1 MTAHAAAQVN
11 DGAPVAQDLAGRV
24 AVVTGLSRG
33 IGRAAAVALAARGAD
48 IAGIHLGDTE
58 DAQETARAVTA
69 LGRRILVADGDTGDE
84 ATVEDLARR
93 AVDELGGLD
102 VWVNNAAALRVQPF
116 LDVTADDWHGLLRAN
131 LHGYFYGCRAAARWM
146 TSSGRGGGP
155 GRIVNVSSAADILVV
170 GGLSTY
176 IAAKGAIVALT
187 RTIAVELAAQGLTVN
202 CVAPGAIETPLNSQA
217 WDDTVRRTYH
227 ERIPMGRIGSAEEVA
242 DVIAFLAS
250 PGARYV
256 TGQEIVVDGGLTING
271 TVGHVTS

>member
-1 MTAHAAAQVN
+1 MSE
-11 DGAPVAQDLAGRV
+11 DPGAGIPVAQDLAGRV

-48 IAGIHLGDTE
+48 IAGIHLGSPQDTE
-58 DAQETARAVTA
+58 DAKETAHAVTA
-69 LGRRILVADGDTGDE
+69 LGRRILVLEGDTGDE
-84 ATVEDLARR
+84 ATVRDLADR
-93 AVDELGGLD
+93 AVAELGGLD

-116 LDVTADDWHGLLRAN
+116 LDVSADDWHGLLRAN
-131 LHGYFYGCRAAARWM
+131 LHGYFYGCRAAADRLV
-146 TSSGRGGGP
+146 SPERGGAP

-187 RTIAVELAAQGLTVN
+187 RTIAVELAPRGVTVN

-217 WDDTVRRTYH
+217 WDDSVRRTYH

-250 PGARYV
+250 PGSRYV

-271 TVGHVTS
+271 TVGHVAS